1 MSTSLSSYQSTAILV
16 FLGWTVLNAI
26 IAHSRGRSVVG
37 YFLLSF
43 LISPLFAFLMLIIS
57 RDPTYDSTGRPRF
70 NYPTFFMALILV
82 PTAGYIIY
90 TRIISPRDRDSSAT
104 AFASATP
111 ALQTSDPRPHA
122 PNAALVSTLQAP
134 QPMTAQQRAMKLYP
148 ELAVPPLQIESGIHP
163 PVSSVPKK
171 QSRLFQ
177 RPGMADSP
185 GRREPERPPVGTAQS
200 EGRTGQGWLL
210 TAGFRSFFC
219 DPKAPWPVAM
229 PLDTSRACHVYAY
242 LRIFRCFYHGRL
254 AALSRL
260 SVAATR

>member
-1 MSTSLSSYQSTAILV
+1 MSTSLNSYQSTAILV

-148 ELAVPPLQIESGIHP
+148 ELAVPHSKLNQEFIRRYRQYQ
-163 PVSSVPKK
+163 KNN
-171 QSRLFQ
+171 
-177 RPGMADSP
+177 PGYFSD
-185 GRREPERPPVGTAQS
+185 PE
-200 EGRTGQGWLL
+200 
-210 TAGFRSFFC
+210 
-219 DPKAPWPVAM
+219 WP
-229 PLDTSRACHVYAY
+229 T
-242 LRIFRCFYHGRL
+242 RL
-254 AALSRL
+254 AAESQSALR
-260 SVAATR
+260 